1 MYAVIQQEYQQK
13 KQKQK
18 DAFFAQKHVLP
29 TKLSN
34 VFCRSNVKPLAAA
47 EKEKQFNSTKS

>member
-13 KQKQK
+13 KQKQRC
-18 DAFFAQKHVLP
+18 FFAQKHVLP

-34 VFCRSNVKPLAAA
+34 VFCRRNVKPLAAA